1 MAVSA
6 QINVVII
13 TDGFEDTMGTDM
25 EDAVAEDVVVIA
37 MGVTSMVEGNSD
49 TRAVF
54 EDTREVYIEDMNPLP
69 FDNLHHAQQYI

>member
-13 TDGFEDTMGTDM
+13 TEGLEDTVGTDM
-25 EDAVAEDVVVIA
+25 GDAVAEDVVVIA